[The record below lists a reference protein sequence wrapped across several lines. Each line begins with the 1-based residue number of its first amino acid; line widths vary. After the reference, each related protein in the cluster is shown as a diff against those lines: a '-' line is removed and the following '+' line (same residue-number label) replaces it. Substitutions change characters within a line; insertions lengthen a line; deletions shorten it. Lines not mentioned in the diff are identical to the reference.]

1 MTLRERHKAILD
13 LLRAAGSVDVGTLSL
28 RLGVSAV
35 TIRKDLDLL
44 EEKHLLYR
52 THGGAIPADPY
63 IATRKVSEKEKLRP
77 EAKRRI
83 GMAAVELLS
92 PQDALVIASG
102 TTVQAFARCIPNM
115 KMTVIT
121 SAMNVAM
128 ELLDKPDI
136 EIIQLGGVIRHSSAS
151 VVSEYAVRMLDNF
164 ACSKLFLGVDG
175 IDPEYG
181 LSTTHLQEACLNRAM
196 IASATKTVVL
206 ADSLKFGRR
215 GFSRIC
221 GLGDIDHVI
230 TDSGTPPKMLE
241 AMREQES
248 RSRLFRPMK
257 RSEAALRATRSNR
270 STPDREC
277 SDFCH
282 PGSGGPLGFR
292 LVGQVLRNDCIVPVS
307 PAACGRVKSLYFIG
321 CFLRQ
326 PIFLG

>member
-92 PQDALVIASG
+92 PQDALIIASG

-181 LSTTHLQEACLNRAM
+181 SRPHTC
-196 IASATKTVVL
+196 
-206 ADSLKFGRR
+206 RR
-215 GFSRIC
+215 
-221 GLGDIDHVI
+221 
-230 TDSGTPPKMLE
+230 
-241 AMREQES
+241 
-248 RSRLFRPMK
+248 
-257 RSEAALRATRSNR
+257 
-270 STPDREC
+270 
-277 SDFCH
+277 
-282 PGSGGPLGFR
+282 
-292 LVGQVLRNDCIVPVS
+292 
-307 PAACGRVKSLYFIG
+307 RV
-321 CFLRQ
+321 
-326 PIFLG
+326 

>member
-1 MTLRERHKAILD
+1 
-13 LLRAAGSVDVGTLSL
+13 
-28 RLGVSAV
+28 
-35 TIRKDLDLL
+35 
-44 EEKHLLYR
+44 
-52 THGGAIPADPY
+52 
-63 IATRKVSEKEKLRP
+63 
-77 EAKRRI
+77 
-83 GMAAVELLS
+83 MAAVELLS
-92 PQDALVIASG
+92 PQDALIIASG

-206 ADSLKFGRR
+206 ADSSKFGRR

-241 AMREQES
+241 AMREQGIKVTVV
-248 RSRLFRPMK
+248 PAD
-257 RSEAALRATRSNR
+257 EA
-270 STPDREC
+270 
-277 SDFCH
+277 
-282 PGSGGPLGFR
+282 
-292 LVGQVLRNDCIVPVS
+292 
-307 PAACGRVKSLYFIG
+307 
-321 CFLRQ
+321 
-326 PIFLG
+326 